1 MRKLILTT
9 FLSLALASV
18 AGADTLTEKIDRTFD
33 VRPGANVAVAN
44 VNGRITVRSWDQ
56 PRVRVI
62 AIKKVESRN
71 TTSAKEVLAKLK
83 VNIQATGNN
92 VAVHTEHP
100 KNGNGGDFFDWI
112 FGDSVDSS
120 VTYEVFVP
128 RATTNVAV
136 DNTNGSI
143 NLDGVNGKMQLET
156 TNGRIEVLRSTG
168 ALEAT
173 TTNGGIKAELVS
185 AAKGQPLHLETTNG
199 RISLTLPATFA
210 ADLDAA
216 TSNGSVTTDLPV
228 STTRAGKDSLRG
240 SINGG
245 GTALRLRTTN
255 GSIEIK
261 AAR

>member
-18 AGADTLTEKIDRTFD
+18 AGADTLSEKVDRTFD
-33 VRPGANVAVAN
+33 VRPGASLVLAN
-44 VNGRITVRSWDQ
+44 VNGKITIRSWDQ

-62 AIKKVESRN
+62 ATKKAESRN
-71 TTSAKEVLAKLK
+71 TTSAKEMLAKLK
-83 VNIQATGNN
+83 VNMQATATS
-92 VAVHTEHP
+92 VVVRTEHP
-100 KNGNGGDFFDWI
+100 KDGNGGDFFDWI

-120 VTYEVFVP
+120 VTYDIFVP
-128 RATTNVAV
+128 RATTNVEI

-156 TNGRIEVLRSTG
+156 TNGRIEVLRSAG
-168 ALEAT
+168 SLDAT

-185 AAKGQPLHLETTNG
+185 ASKGHPLHLETTNG
-199 RISLTLPATFA
+199 RISLTLPAAFG

-228 STTRAGKDSLRG
+228 STTRVGKDSLRG